1 VKTPKGKNTNVAFVA
16 LWYTIL
22 LGQRIKIIY
31 TMLLQ
36 DQMMWLSIS
45 CIKIIQLHRKLEKVA
60 ANDGESN
67 GFYNKNVG
75 NYPYKQYSFI
85 QGGDGGM
92 EYAMCTLM
100 LGNGTEF
107 MVQQHMS
114 WVTLGFSIF

>member
-1 VKTPKGKNTNVAFVA
+1 VAFVA

-67 GFYNKNVG
+67 DFTIKMLEIILTNNIHS
-75 NYPYKQYSFI
+75 YKVVMAEWS
-85 QGGDGGM
+85 
-92 EYAMCTLM
+92 M
-100 LGNGTEF
+100 LC
-107 MVQQHMS
+107 VH
-114 WVTLGFSIF
+114 